1 MNAGIGPGTSQRAAL
16 ADRIGI
22 FAVVSR
28 CRRQDGRYQCQKSD
42 DGWKAHH
49 CFNDGLN
56 AKYGAARTLHQRGKR
71 LSWHERRGVSL
82 GLYVRRRRVFLYLS
96 TYGRNS

>member
-1 MNAGIGPGTSQRAAL
+1 MNAAGIGPGTSQRAAL

-28 CRRQDGRYQCQKSD
+28 CRRQDGRYQYQKSD

-49 CFNDGLN
+49 CFSAGLN
-56 AKYGAARTLHQRGKR
+56 SKYGAARTLHQGQTVGMKDEEFH
-71 LSWHERRGVSL
+71 SD
-82 GLYVRRRRVFLYLS
+82 FM
-96 TYGRNS
+96 